1 MGRLTD
7 LVRVG
12 LTLLFDPPRS
22 PSRREQWLAME
33 ERFGLIDGEVDGL
46 RTSHATGAREWLL
59 ESRGNPMGFQQFKV
73 EAEEAGRLLGQM
85 LQRHDD
91 EDPIDEWLD
100 ALLEHAH
107 PERDLR
113 ITGRDAYRGMSRSAN
128 IARLVETSKQLC
140 AKLAADSRE

>member
-1 MGRLTD
+1 VGRLTD

-12 LTLLFDPPRS
+12 LTLILDPPRP

-33 ERFGLIDGEVDGL
+33 QRFGLIDGEVDGL
-46 RTSHATGAREWLL
+46 RTSHVTGAREWLL

-73 EAEEAGRLLGQM
+73 EAAEAGLLLSQM

-100 ALLEHAH
+100 AVLEHAH

-113 ITGRDAYRGMSRSAN
+113 ITGRDPHRGMSRSAS
-128 IARLVETSKQLC
+128 IPRMVETSKQLC
-140 AKLAADSRE
+140 AKLAADPRW